1 MKCIAFIFARGGS
14 KGVPG
19 KNIKMIAGKPLI
31 AHSIIKAKESKY
43 IEKVIV
49 STDDEE
55 IAKVAREFGAEVPF
69 IRPNDLATDTSSEW
83 LSWQHA
89 VDFVEKN
96 ETFDLFVSVPATSPL
111 RSVEDIDK
119 CIESLAKDVD
129 VVVTVKKA
137 GNNPYF
143 NMLKRCENGDSELV
157 IKSDER
163 IVRRQDAPSVYDMT
177 TVCYVTRPGFIKEKT
192 HIFDAKKMVSVVVPE
207 HRAVDIDTPFDFLLA
222 EALFES
228 ELYVE

>member
-111 RSVEDIDK
+111 RSVKDIDK

-177 TVCYVTRPGFIKEKT
+177 TVCYVTRPSFIKEKT